1 MNRTYGCPVGA
12 RTRHAIGA
20 IVLAHPRRFPGFSG
34 DLLDALNP
42 FGSRVDAAYRNIL
55 NVVLPALYGA
65 DVLKQLSPLSFND
78 CLVILKNVSYYYK
91 RGYAFTDWRT
101 IFPSV
106 KKAFPG
112 FDPVRVGA
120 LLAYIAG
127 IPETKYPAYV
137 HLLKTGEW
145 NKDKVAEQVS
155 TKKLDAISDFS
166 YELTD
171 KVKRGASAIAT
182 TGTEVIESASENL
195 PFYLKPKIMV
205 PALLVIGILIAL
217 GYSGIGKRVF
227 SRREEYQK
235 NPIDKAVKKYKEFH
249 AFSPKKI
256 RKIPKIDTSHLV
268 KLGKALD
275 ISYQS
280 HKWTGKKENYIHEFG
295 KGVELMATP
304 DGKHLLLSGGK
315 LGVTERGIIN

>member
-12 RTRHAIGA
+12 RTRNAIGA

-34 DLLDALNP
+34 DLLDTLNP
-42 FGSRVDAAYRNIL
+42 FSSRVDSAYKNIL
-55 NVVLPALYGA
+55 NVVFPVLYGENW
-65 DVLKQLSPLSFND
+65 LSQLAPLSWDD
-78 CLVILKNVSYYYK
+78 CLLILKNTTYYYK
-91 RGYAFTDWRT
+91 RGYAFADWRG
-101 IFPSV
+101 ISPAI
-106 KKAFPG
+106 KKAFPN
-112 FDPVRVGA
+112 FSPLKVSS
-120 LLAYIAG
+120 LLAMISG

-137 HLLKTGEW
+137 HLLKTGDW

-217 GYSGIGKRVF
+217 GYSGVGKRIF

-256 RKIPKIDTSHLV
+256 RKIPKIETGSLV
-268 KLGKALD
+268 ELGKALD

-280 HKWTGKKENYIHEFG
+280 NKWTGKKENYIHEFG
-295 KGVELMATP
+295 KGVKLMATP
-304 DGKHLLLSGGK
+304 NGKHLLLSGGK